1 MVIADSVL
9 INGGIPLKGQVS
21 IQGSK
26 NAALPI
32 LAASLL
38 FNDEIYLHN
47 VPDLLDIRSMLE
59 ILEYLG
65 VQYIFKNGTAY
76 LNCKN
81 IINKRIPVE
90 FSKKLRASSLI
101 MGPLLARFGSAEV
114 GMPGGCNIG
123 PRPLNYHFSG
133 FEDLGAKV
141 LVEDGLITIN
151 AGEKLEGEHTL
162 EFPSVGATE
171 NLITA
176 SVFSGRKVILKN
188 IAKEPE
194 IIDLI
199 NFLTK
204 AGAKIAFTDVTTLEI
219 EGITSLGSNEYRVR
233 PDRIEAG
240 TFLIAG
246 FATKGNVRLVG
257 VEPDDLG
264 FVLHKLEEM
273 GAHISVER
281 DTIAIAYKGEIK
293 ATNIKTTIFPGFPTD
308 LQSPITVLMTQAT
321 RNSTVVENIF
331 DNRYQHIP
339 ELIKMN
345 AKIEMQ
351 DKTATLCPSNLVGAK
366 VDSFDLR
373 GAAAMIIAGLCASGT
388 TRVSGLKHLF
398 RGYESFVEKL
408 EFLGADICYA

>member
-38 FNDEIYLHN
+38 FKEEIYLHN

-59 ILEYLG
+59 IMEYLG
-65 VQYIFKNGTAY
+65 AQYIFKNSTVY

-81 IINKRIPVE
+81 ITNKRIPVE
-90 FSKKLRASSLI
+90 FSKKLRASSLV
-101 MGPLLARFGSAEV
+101 MGPLLARFGYAEV

-133 FEDLGAKV
+133 FEDLGANV
-141 LVEDGLITIN
+141 AVEDGLITIDASEN
-151 AGEKLEGEHTL
+151 LQGEHSL

-176 SVFSGRKVILKN
+176 AVYSKSKVVLKN

-199 NFLTK
+199 NFLVK
-204 AGAKIAFTDVTTLEI
+204 GGAKINFTDVTTLEI
-219 EGITSLGSNEYRVR
+219 EGVSYLGNNEHSVC

-240 TFLIAG
+240 TFLMAA

-257 VEPDDLG
+257 VEPNDLG
-264 FVLHKLEEM
+264 FVIHKLEEM
-273 GAHISVER
+273 GASIAVER
-281 DTIAIAYKGEIK
+281 NTISIAYKGEIK
-293 ATNIKTTIFPGFPTD
+293 PANIKTTIFPGFPTD
-308 LQSPITVLMTQAT
+308 LQSPMTVLMTQASGE
-321 RNSTVVENIF
+321 STVVENIF

-339 ELIKMN
+339 ELAKMN
-345 AKIEMQ
+345 AKVELE
-351 DKTATLCPSNLVGAK
+351 DKTAIMHASDLVGAK
-366 VDSFDLR
+366 VDSYDLR

-388 TRVSGLKHLF
+388 TRVGGLKHLF
-398 RGYESFVEKL
+398 RGYESFIEKL
-408 EFLGADICYA
+408 QYLGADIHYA

>member
-9 INGGIPLKGQVS
+9 INGGIPLQGQVS

-38 FNDEIYLHN
+38 FNDEIYLNN

-65 VQYIFKNGTAY
+65 AQYMFKNGTVY

-81 IINKRIPVE
+81 ITNKRIPVE

-101 MGPLLARFGSAEV
+101 MGPLLARFGYAEV

-133 FEDLGAKV
+133 FEDMGAHV
-141 LVEDGLITIN
+141 LVEDGLITISVD
-151 AGEKLEGEHTL
+151 EKLQGEHAL

-176 SVFSGRKVILKN
+176 SVFSGSKVVLKN

-199 NFLTK
+199 NFLVK
-204 AGAKIAFTDVTTLEI
+204 GGAKINFTDVTTLEI
-219 EGITSLGSNEYRVR
+219 EGVPALKSNEYEVC

-240 TFLIAG
+240 TFLIAA

-257 VEPDDLG
+257 VEPNDLG
-264 FVLHKLEEM
+264 FVIHKLEEM
-273 GAHISVER
+273 GAHITIER
-281 DTIAIAYKGEIK
+281 KTIAISYKGEIK
-293 ATNIKTTIFPGFPTD
+293 PADIKTTIFPGFPTD
-308 LQSPITVLMTQAT
+308 LQSPMTVLMTQAT
-321 RNSTVVENIF
+321 KSSTVVENIF
-331 DNRYQHIP
+331 DNRYQHLP
-339 ELIKMN
+339 ELKKMN
-345 AKIEMQ
+345 AKIDVQ
-351 DKTATLCPSNLVGAK
+351 DKTAIMHPSQLVGAK
-366 VDSFDLR
+366 VDSYDLR

-388 TRVSGLKHLF
+388 TRVGGLKHLF

-408 EFLGADICYA
+408 EFLGAEICYA